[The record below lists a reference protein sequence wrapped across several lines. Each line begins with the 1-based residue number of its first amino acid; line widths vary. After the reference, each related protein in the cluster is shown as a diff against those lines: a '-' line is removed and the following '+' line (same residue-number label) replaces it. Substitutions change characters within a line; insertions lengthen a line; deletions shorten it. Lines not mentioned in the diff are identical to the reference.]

1 MSPLFTTVKDIK
13 CALPYLFLKPKY
25 LTRIIRNAKSVSSL
39 FFAKISSFFYWW
51 TPSYSPK
58 LNEAYSRA
66 RDSLIAMSMTR

>member
-39 FFAKISSFFYWW
+39 FLPKSLVFF
-51 TPSYSPK
+51 TGG
-58 LNEAYSRA
+58 LL
-66 RDSLIAMSMTR
+66 LIVQN